1 MTGVVLCDTGI
12 GCMLGAP
19 LVAHGVNST
28 YEGGAGL
35 YNGVM
40 NQIDGGN
47 RSLEVEGPLR
57 KVY

>member
-1 MTGVVLCDTGI
+1 MGQTMTGVVL